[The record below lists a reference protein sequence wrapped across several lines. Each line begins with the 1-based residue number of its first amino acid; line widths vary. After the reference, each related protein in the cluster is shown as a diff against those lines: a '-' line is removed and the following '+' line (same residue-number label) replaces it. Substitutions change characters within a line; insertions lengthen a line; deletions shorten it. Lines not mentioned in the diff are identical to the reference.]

1 MVFGLVRPDS
11 QLAKRLVAP
20 INTAGGAGFR
30 DLHSGQKRQAWLQ
43 AIPDPHSHVF
53 AGGILQ
59 TVNFVEIM
67 VIQLL
72 PERLKRYGDIGVIDH
87 PAKFGIAL
95 ALDHNLCLKTVAVQ
109 SAALVI
115 LRQVRQVMRCLELES
130 LA

>member
-11 QLAKRLVAP
+11 HLAKRLVAP

-30 DLHSGQKRQAWLQ
+30 DLHSGQKRQTWLQ
-43 AIPDPHSHVF
+43 SIPDPHSHVF

-67 VIQLL
+67 MIQLL
-72 PERLKRYGDIGVIDH
+72 PKRLERCGDIGVIDH